1 MRITNNMIMNTTKS
15 NINRNKQTVSQRNTQ
30 MSTQKKIDVP
40 SDDPVIA
47 VRSLRL
53 RSNLNEI
60 DQFLNTNVAD
70 AEAWL
75 DVTQSALTTVSGS
88 LEDMRTLWNDASNGT
103 KTQEDRNTILT
114 TIKSFRDQIYHE
126 GDSDYAGRT
135 IFTGYKTNTTLTFQ
149 KDSTDT
155 YNITE
160 QLSFEDIEEKRY
172 YEGTNDILTDIPT
185 GDPAELKEN
194 VNQRIRLSYNNLDAL
209 KELNISYT
217 YTKTDGTSPP
227 SHRDDGEEFHSQV
240 SVIHV

>member
-75 DVTQSALTTVSGS
+75 DVTQSALTTVSG
-88 LEDMRTLWNDASNGT
+88 
-103 KTQEDRNTILT
+103 
-114 TIKSFRDQIYHE
+114 
-126 GDSDYAGRT
+126 
-135 IFTGYKTNTTLTFQ
+135 
-149 KDSTDT
+149 
-155 YNITE
+155 
-160 QLSFEDIEEKRY
+160 
-172 YEGTNDILTDIPT
+172 
-185 GDPAELKEN
+185 
-194 VNQRIRLSYNNLDAL
+194 
-209 KELNISYT
+209 IS
-217 YTKTDGTSPP
+217 
-227 SHRDDGEEFHSQV
+227 
-240 SVIHV
+240 